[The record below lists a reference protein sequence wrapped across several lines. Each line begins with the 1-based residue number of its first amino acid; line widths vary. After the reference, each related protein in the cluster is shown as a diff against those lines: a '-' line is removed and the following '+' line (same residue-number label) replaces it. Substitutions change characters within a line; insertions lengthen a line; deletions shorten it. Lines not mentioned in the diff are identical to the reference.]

1 MLLYYNF
8 KSIYVPGL
16 TIFALLSYTSIIA
29 ERRPLGKG
37 RCGLTYDSKKIF
49 SLSFVSG
56 EYVTV
61 KYLAQFLNLVSCS
74 HNTLGLHTINL
85 QNARKIKK
93 ALANL
98 PLII

>member
-16 TIFALLSYTSIIA
+16 TIFALLSYTIIA
-29 ERRPLGKG
+29 ERRPIGKRITITSRARER

-85 QNARKIKK
+85 QNARKI
-93 ALANL
+93 
-98 PLII
+98 